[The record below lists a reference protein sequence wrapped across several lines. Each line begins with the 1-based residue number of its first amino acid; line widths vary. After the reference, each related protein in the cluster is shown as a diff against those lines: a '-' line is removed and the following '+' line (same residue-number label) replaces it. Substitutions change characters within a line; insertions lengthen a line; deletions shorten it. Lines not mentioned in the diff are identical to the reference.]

1 MKKTEHVPSTGRPSS
16 REGEP
21 TSCDRPSPP
30 QELPSNPPPPSSSS
44 PPSSSFCQRLPHPLH
59 QSPPGTSASSFNNPA
74 ASEPLSCFTQRN
86 AHTRSCVLVSIF
98 TSLSSH
104 LFPPPSP
111 LAPSSCS
118 SCCWVTV
125 RAPIILLNLPNIHTH
140 TQEGRQGIPEGDD

>member
-21 TSCDRPSPP
+21 TSCDRPSPLSRTALKP
-30 QELPSNPPPPSSSS
+30 PPHPPPPLIILSETPTS
-44 PPSSSFCQRLPHPLH
+44 LH
-59 QSPPGTSASSFNNPA
+59 QSPPGTSASSLNNPA
-74 ASEPLSCFTQRN
+74 ASKPLSCFTQRN

-104 LFPPPSP
+104 LSPPSP

>member
-30 QELPSNPPPPSSSS
+30 QELPSNPPPTLPL
-44 PPSSSFCQRLPHPLH
+44 PSSFCQRLPHPLH
-59 QSPPGTSASSFNNPA
+59 QSPPGTSASSLNNPA
-74 ASEPLSCFTQRN
+74 ASEPLSCFTRHPEKRT
-86 AHTRSCVLVSIF
+86 HTFMCARFHIYLLVQSP
-98 TSLSSH
+98 L
-104 LFPPPSP
+104 PPLAPS

>member
-1 MKKTEHVPSTGRPSS
+1 MRSPLSPSRTA
-16 REGEP
+16 
-21 TSCDRPSPP
+21 
-30 QELPSNPPPPSSSS
+30 LKPPPPFFLL
-44 PPSSSFCQRLPHPLH
+44 PPPSSFCQRLPHPLH

-104 LFPPPSP
+104 LSPPSP

-140 TQEGRQGIPEGDD
+140 THKRAVRVSQRAMISTVDSSLTTGHAILSFSPH

>member
-30 QELPSNPPPPSSSS
+30 QELPSNLPPPPSPSPHHSVRDSHIPCTSHLRAPLHHPLTTRPLLNRCPALPRETHTHVHVCSFPYLPPCPFTSS
-44 PPSSSFCQRLPHPLH
+44 PPR
-59 QSPPGTSASSFNNPA
+59 
-74 ASEPLSCFTQRN
+74 
-86 AHTRSCVLVSIF
+86 
-98 TSLSSH
+98 
-104 LFPPPSP
+104 PSP